1 MTSDQFLPLIVIGK
15 SSFSIVRI
23 TGKTE
28 PTTQQQPLVVKK
40 MENITASEEGKIDFT
55 YGNDK
60 FQTYYKAFGDVRDRS
75 KRPLIVLHGGPGFI
89 HDYLVIH
96 SDLSSK
102 YGIPVI
108 LYDQLGNGRS
118 THLKEKPSEFWTF
131 ELFIA
136 ELENVIDYFGIRDG
150 FDILGHSWG
159 GILASEFEVRK
170 QPKGLKHL
178 ILGNSLA
185 AHSLWK
191 ESSMQFLEAF
201 PDDVKEG
208 MTGGLKEPQKF
219 FEAFKKLHAVHGC
232 TVKPFPSALMRT
244 FEAAFGPDGD
254 PTVVSSQLVKDWS
267 IIDRLHLVR
276 PPTFVINGRKD
287 LSQDFVVKPF
297 FEKIQ
302 KSGLSP
308 ARNITSLSANPESAS
323 RVVGQRRRY
332 HAKKSPSTHVSSNP
346 AVHRVNYAPQSVEH
360 DYSGAIAKM
369 RKVQS
374 VLL

>member
-1 MTSDQFLPLIVIGK
+1 
-15 SSFSIVRI
+15 
-23 TGKTE
+23 
-28 PTTQQQPLVVKK
+28 

-55 YGNDK
+55 YGDDK
-60 FQTYYKAFGDVRDRS
+60 CQTYYKTFGDVRDRS
-75 KRPLIVLHGGPGFI
+75 KRPLVVLHGGPGLI

-102 YGIPVI
+102 YGIPII

-118 THLKEKPSEFWTF
+118 THFKEKAPEFWTF

-185 AHSLWK
+185 ASSLWN
-191 ESSMQFLEAF
+191 ESIGQLLQAF

-208 MTGGLKEPQKF
+208 IVGGMKEPQKY
-219 FEAFKKLHAVHGC
+219 FEALKKLHAVHGC
-232 TVKPFPSALMRT
+232 AAKPFPSALMRT
-244 FEAAFGPDGD
+244 LESVFGPDGD
-254 PTVVSSQLVKDWS
+254 PTVASAPIVKDWS

-276 PPTFVINGRKD
+276 PPTFVVNGRKD

-297 FEKIQ
+297 FERIQ
-302 KSGLSP
+302 KVKWVTLEHSSHSPFFEERERYMQLVAEFLS
-308 ARNITSLSANPESAS
+308 L
-323 RVVGQRRRY
+323 
-332 HAKKSPSTHVSSNP
+332 
-346 AVHRVNYAPQSVEH
+346 
-360 DYSGAIAKM
+360 
-369 RKVQS
+369 
-374 VLL
+374 